1 MGPLELDEEERRPG
15 GIHAQTAFPRTI
27 HVVRTQFYVFSL
39 EVSLHVTMWYSQLGI
54 PLELSRV

>member
-39 EVSLHVTMWYSQLGI
+39 EVSLHVTM
-54 PLELSRV
+54 